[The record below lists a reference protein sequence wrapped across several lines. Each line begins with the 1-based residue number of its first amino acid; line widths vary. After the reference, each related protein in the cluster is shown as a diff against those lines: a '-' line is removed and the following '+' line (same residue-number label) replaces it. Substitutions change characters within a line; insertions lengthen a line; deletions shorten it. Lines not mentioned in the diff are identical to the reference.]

1 MTQRNHQRL
10 RLVSLAAAAA
20 AVVLLA
26 GCGSEKPVAQEPKRL
41 NTEQAQALAIMRFQ
55 NFNKRVLHVK
65 IDVPAK
71 PVDFHAE
78 AVLDLRDHVGFGEYT
93 TTNSGTSDVVTSGV
107 IAWSQD
113 LIATTDGG
121 DFKQLP
127 PDSAW
132 TQRPIGQST
141 AVDAML
147 LMALQLGGDRP
158 ENPVLLQQS
167 SARLLRTEKHNGKPV
182 WVISGPAA
190 SGADVTAT
198 NGAEDDA
205 NSQTSRTTY
214 WIDKEGMLS
223 RFEAKLG
230 GSRAALAVVAP
241 SGAPDTIPPRIR
253 SILRLKGPNS

>member
-1 MTQRNHQRL
+1 M
-10 RLVSLAAAAA
+10 
-20 AVVLLA
+20 
-26 GCGSEKPVAQEPKRL
+26 

-65 IDVPAK
+65 IDVPEK

-78 AVLDLRDHVGFGEYT
+78 AVIDLRDHAAFGEYT
-93 TTNSGTSDVVTSGV
+93 TTTSGTSEVVTSGV
-107 IAWSQD
+107 IAWSQA
-113 LIATTDGG
+113 LIATTDVG

-167 SARLLRTEKHNGKPV
+167 SARLLRTEKRNGKPI
-182 WVISGPAA
+182 WVISGPTS
-190 SGADVTAT
+190 SGADASPT
-198 NGAEDDA
+198 NGAANDD
-205 NSQTSRTTY
+205 NSKPSRTTY
-214 WIDKEGMLS
+214 WIDQEGTMS
-223 RFEAKLG
+223 RFEAKLS
-230 GSRAALAVVAP
+230 GSQATLAVVTPGEAP
-241 SGAPDTIPPRIR
+241 AEIPPKIR
-253 SILRLKGPNS
+253 TILRVKGPKS